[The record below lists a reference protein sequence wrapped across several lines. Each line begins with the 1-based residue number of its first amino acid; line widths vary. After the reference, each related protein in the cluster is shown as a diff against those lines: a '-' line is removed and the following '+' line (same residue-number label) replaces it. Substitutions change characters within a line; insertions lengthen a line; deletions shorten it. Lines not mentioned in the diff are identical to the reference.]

1 MSPVTAAT
9 RPEVVKRKPIP
20 ETIDSKEER
29 APFTILK
36 HKKIHLSVMSPR
48 ISENN
53 FVNFVIENASSYA
66 ILHNN

>member
-9 RPEVVKRKPIP
+9 RPEVKRKPIP
-20 ETIDSKEER
+20 ETIDKEEK